1 MEGRPPFTRL
11 KVECNP
17 AIKPGNPGRFVTSD
31 STNEL
36 VLCYMKAAMHAGD
49 ERGYLMRWDTKH
61 KYVRVND
68 SFFTVI
74 KGTVYVRS
82 PDVVMSEL
90 ESMVE
95 MIHMHAEILYD
106 TTLPKD
112 IWRLMY
118 DRNIPRETYP

>member
-1 MEGRPPFTRL
+1 MEDRPPFVRL
-11 KVECNP
+11 KVECKA
-17 AIKPGNPGRFVTSD
+17 AIRPGHPGRFVTSN
-31 STNEL
+31 SVNEL
-36 VLCYMKAAMHAGD
+36 VLCYMKAAMSVGE
-49 ERGYLMRWDTKH
+49 ERSYSMRYDTKH
-61 KYVRVND
+61 QYVRVDDNYR
-68 SFFTVI
+68 TII

-106 TTLPKD
+106 TTLPRD

-118 DRNIPRETYP
+118 DRVLPREKYP